1 MVMVLGAAIV
11 FFGAGPL
18 MRLFSDDPE
27 VVSIGV
33 KYLRI
38 AAFIEHAYV
47 FLFINTSLLQG
58 LKKPAFALWI
68 GLYRQLVMPPIL
80 FYMVTQVFDLGLT
93 GIWWGIFGITWSA
106 ALVAIFY
113 ARNTVDKLART
124 SPAPV
129 EPDNQEPSHA

>member
-1 MVMVLGAAIV
+1 MVLGAAIV
-11 FFGAGPL
+11 FFGASPL

-27 VVSIGV
+27 VVAIGV

-80 FYMVTQVFDLGLT
+80 FYLVTRVFDLGLT

-106 ALVAIFY
+106 AIVAVFSMPG
-113 ARNTVDKLART
+113 ARWTRWHGQPRLPIENGA
-124 SPAPV
+124 
-129 EPDNQEPSHA
+129 EEPSIA